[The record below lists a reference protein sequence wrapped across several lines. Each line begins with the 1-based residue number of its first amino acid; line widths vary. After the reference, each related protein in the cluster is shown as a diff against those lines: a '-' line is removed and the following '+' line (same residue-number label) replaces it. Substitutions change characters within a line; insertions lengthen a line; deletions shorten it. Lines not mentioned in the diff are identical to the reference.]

1 MAPEA
6 DHDIKDDDE
15 KNPRPLDEDDI
26 ALLKTYVI
34 FPSFPLSFFLSFFLI
49 TNPNNNYVDLTFL
62 ISARFIN
69 SCCYCIAMLCFHV
82 RDWIFIIFYFFL
94 TTTKSNYAGKLGWGD
109 GFTSLEHFKFWI

>member
-34 FPSFPLSFFLSFFLI
+34 FPSFPFSFLLQTLI
-49 TNPNNNYVDLTFL
+49 TTMWISLFYFQLDSLIPAAIVLLCYVFMFKIGFL
-62 ISARFIN
+62 LF
-69 SCCYCIAMLCFHV
+69 Y
-82 RDWIFIIFYFFL
+82 YFFL

>member
-34 FPSFPLSFFLSFFLI
+34 FPSFPFSFFLI
-49 TNPNNNYVDLTFL
+49 TNPNNNYVDLTFYFQL
-62 ISARFIN
+62 DSFIPAAILLL
-69 SCCYCIAMLCFHV
+69 CYAMF
-82 RDWIFIIFYFFL
+82 
-94 TTTKSNYAGKLGWGD
+94 
-109 GFTSLEHFKFWI
+109 

>member
-34 FPSFPLSFFLSFFLI
+34 FPSFPFSSFLI
-49 TNPNNNYVDLTFL
+49 TNPNNNYVDLTFYFQPD
-62 ISARFIN
+62 SFIPAAIVQL
-69 SCCYCIAMLCFHV
+69 CYVFMFEIGFLFFSYYNKIKLC
-82 RDWIFIIFYFFL
+82 W
-94 TTTKSNYAGKLGWGD
+94 
-109 GFTSLEHFKFWI
+109 

>member
-34 FPSFPLSFFLSFFLI
+34 FPSFPFSFFLSFFLI
-49 TNPNNNYVDLTFL
+49 TNPNNNYVDLTFYFQL
-62 ISARFIN
+62 DSFIPAAIVLL
-69 SCCYCIAMLCFHV
+69 CYVFMFEIGFLFFSYYNKIKLC
-82 RDWIFIIFYFFL
+82 W
-94 TTTKSNYAGKLGWGD
+94 
-109 GFTSLEHFKFWI
+109 

>member
-34 FPSFPLSFFLSFFLI
+34 FPSFPFSFLLQTLI
-49 TNPNNNYVDLTFL
+49 TTMW
-62 ISARFIN
+62 IS
-69 SCCYCIAMLCFHV
+69 L
-82 RDWIFIIFYFFL
+82 FYFQLDSFIPAAIL
-94 TTTKSNYAGKLGWGD
+94 LLCYAM
-109 GFTSLEHFKFWI
+109 F